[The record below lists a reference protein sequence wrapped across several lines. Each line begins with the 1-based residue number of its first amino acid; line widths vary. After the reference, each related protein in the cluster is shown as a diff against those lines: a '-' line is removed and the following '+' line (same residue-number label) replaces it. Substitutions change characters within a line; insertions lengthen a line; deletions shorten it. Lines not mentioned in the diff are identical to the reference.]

1 MPAGKNLRRR
11 VVVIDPVLR
20 TREQMRR
27 AVLALGHTPLV
38 FNDLDELLPLR
49 ESLLRCSALCL
60 GLPHEPSEIQAW
72 VRAARSVVAAGVPL
86 LFLTRENPMKAP
98 GVLRCAEGDLVLA
111 APSCFADVYGGLKA
125 FLTQHSIAAGT
136 AGLTWGEYRFVPS
149 RESVVFDDSEICLRP
164 LDFELALEFFHN
176 INRVLSR
183 DWLRSM
189 VFDLVPDTGG
199 RWLDSGVARLR
210 SQLGLAA
217 FEGCEWQLGSIRYG
231 GFKLSRF
238 HGKKTAKPAM
248 AAECVTPQRE
258 ASPALSD

>member
-20 TREQMRR
+20 TREQLRR
-27 AVLALGHTPLV
+27 AVLALGHAPLV
-38 FNDLDELLPLR
+38 FNHLDELLPLH
-49 ESLLRCSALCL
+49 ESLSRCSAACL
-60 GLPHEPSEIQAW
+60 GLPHDPAEVQAW
-72 VRAARSVVAAGVPL
+72 VRAARGVVAAGVPL
-86 LFLTRENPMKAP
+86 LFLARENPMKAP
-98 GVLRCAEGDLVLA
+98 GVLRCTEGDLVLA
-111 APSCFADVYGGLKA
+111 APASFADVYGGLKA
-125 FLTQHSIAAGT
+125 FLAQHGIATGT
-136 AGLTWGEYRFVPS
+136 TGLTWGDYRFVPS
-149 RESVVFDDSEICLRP
+149 KESVLFDDSEICLRP

-189 VFDLVPDTGG
+189 MAGLVPDAGG

-238 HGKKTAKPAM
+238 HGKKTARPVIAPEG
-248 AAECVTPQRE
+248 APRRQ
-258 ASPALSD
+258 ASPALSS